1 MALLS
6 SKQFYKRHTNEIKK
20 HIYENKKTLIISNKD
35 SDFLIDKTKNL
46 DLIYIDIRK
55 NFDIQ
60 LNESNNKYDLI
71 VLSDIFEL
79 SDDILGVLDALK
91 NKTNEDG
98 RILISSINPV
108 WNWLLIFL
116 ELLNFKKKS
125 GNRSYIHLKKFES
138 ILLGTG
144 LEIAS
149 KKSRQYFPFHLLQFF
164 LIDLHHTNQNI
175 N

>member
-79 SDDILGVLDALK
+79 SDDILGVLDA
-91 NKTNEDG
+91 
-98 RILISSINPV
+98 
-108 WNWLLIFL
+108 
-116 ELLNFKKKS
+116 
-125 GNRSYIHLKKFES
+125 
-138 ILLGTG
+138 
-144 LEIAS
+144 
-149 KKSRQYFPFHLLQFF
+149 
-164 LIDLHHTNQNI
+164 
-175 N
+175 